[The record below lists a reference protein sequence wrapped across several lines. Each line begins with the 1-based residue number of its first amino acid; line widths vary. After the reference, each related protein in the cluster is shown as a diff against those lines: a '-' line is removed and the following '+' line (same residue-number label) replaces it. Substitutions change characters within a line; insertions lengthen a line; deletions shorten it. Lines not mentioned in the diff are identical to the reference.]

1 VEDRLENNRSAVLD
15 RVARAA
21 RACGRDPAEIRVVAV
36 TKTVEPEVALALA
49 DLGSQDL
56 GENRV
61 PELERKVTAFR
72 ERGLAVRWHFIGHV
86 QRNKARRVVRAAD
99 VIHSVDSERLLGA
112 LSRAAREEDRHP
124 GIYLQV
130 KLADES
136 AKSGVPPEELPAL
149 VAAASASGLPLLGLM
164 GMAPLPTDDE
174 EANRA
179 RARQSFE
186 ELARLARA
194 LPPEAFAGGGPLLSM
209 GMSGDFDE
217 ALRAG
222 AHVLRIGSAF
232 FEGVELPR
240 REAS

>member
-1 VEDRLENNRSAVLD
+1 MD

-21 RACGRDPAEIRVVAV
+21 RACGRDPADVCVVAV

-49 DLGSQDL
+49 ELGSRDL

-61 PELERKVTAFR
+61 AELERKVTAFR
-72 ERGLAVRWHFIGHV
+72 ERGVSARWHFIGHV
-86 QRNKARRVVRAAD
+86 QRNKARRVVRLVD
-99 VIHSVDSERLLGA
+99 VIHSVDSERLLSA
-112 LSRAAREEDRHP
+112 LARAAQEEERRP
-124 GIYLQV
+124 GLYLQV

-136 AKSGVPPEELPAL
+136 AKSGATPGELPAL
-149 VAAASASGLPLLGLM
+149 VTAAGASGLPLLGLM
-164 GMAPLPTDDE
+164 AMAPLPSDDE
-174 EANRA
+174 QRNRA
-179 RARQSFE
+179 GAQQTFE
-186 ELARLARA
+186 ELARLAQS
-194 LPPEAFAGGGPLLSM
+194 LPAQAFAEGRPLLSM
-209 GMSGDFDE
+209 GMSSDFDE